1 MSEPNAG
8 SDVVSMKLKA
18 EKKGESSLDLEAE
31 MGRGTDFLRLR
42 KQSLGGHR
50 CWVSRTGSQ
59 LGSFLLSSRSVDNWL
74 R

>member
-42 KQSLGGHR
+42 KKSPLLGFQNCFPAG
-50 CWVSRTGSQ
+50 Q
-59 LGSFLLSSRSVDNWL
+59 LSA
-74 R
+74 

>member
-31 MGRGTDFLRLR
+31 MGRRTDFLRLR
-42 KQSLGGHR
+42 KKSLGGHL
-50 CWVSRTGSQ
+50 CWVSRTVSQ